1 MLLEIRHEINYTYDR
16 PVQLD
21 VHTFRLRPQSN
32 FRQNVRGFNIN
43 INPRP
48 WGFYVVDELDGNSC
62 VRATFD
68 QETSY
73 LFIGVSHLV
82 ETLCRNPFNFLLEP
96 WAVYL
101 PIDYPRSYLTK
112 LEPYLRG
119 GTGVVQEIA
128 AEVSASVDG
137 NVVQFVTRL
146 NQLIY
151 DTCEHELRPTGN
163 PYPPEL
169 TWKYKKGAC
178 RDVAVLFME
187 CCRAVNLPARFVS
200 GYIVGDLSTLD
211 RERHLHAWAEVYL
224 PGAGWVGF
232 DPSQGLAVADGHVAL
247 YASADPLHTTPVSG
261 KLRASGVSSQMT
273 YRILLKKS

>member
-16 PVQLD
+16 PVALD
-21 VHTFRLRPQSN
+21 AHIFRLRPPSN
-32 FRQNVRGFNIN
+32 CRQHIKGYNIN

-48 WGFYVVDELDGNSC
+48 WGFYLGDDLDGNSC
-62 VRATFD
+62 IKATFD
-68 QETSY
+68 KETSY
-73 LFIGVSHLV
+73 LFIGVNLLV

-96 WAVYL
+96 WAVTL
-101 PIDYPRSYLTK
+101 PIDYPRSFLVR
-112 LEPYLRG
+112 LEPYLQG
-119 GTGVVQEIA
+119 GLGIVREIA
-128 AEVSASVDG
+128 SEVSASVDG
-137 NVVQFVTRL
+137 NVVQFLTKL
-146 NQLIY
+146 NQLIH

-187 CCRAVNLPARFVS
+187 CCRAVGLPARFVS
-200 GYIVGDLSTLD
+200 GYIVGDLNTPD
-211 RERHLHAWAEVYL
+211 KERHLHAWAEVYL

-247 YASADPLHTTPVSG
+247 CASADPLHTLPVSG
-261 KLRASGVSSQMT
+261 KLKASGVCSQMT
-273 YRILLKKS
+273 YRILLNRS